1 MIFGEGQDR
10 IDFEIKITHTCTREE
25 TMSEKEITEALN
37 KIPYGFY
44 VLTSRDGDDMN
55 VMVLNWFTQV
65 SFEPQHVA
73 IGLQKTSYS
82 YGLLQKN
89 KFFAVNILDKDS
101 SEVIKQFTKSR
112 EKNPDK
118 FKSVNY
124 TEGSATGVPI
134 LDEAAAYL
142 ECEIIEIVETGSGHD
157 VVVAKV
163 VGAGVRKQGKAEDT
177 LTLLDMSWSYSG

>member
-1 MIFGEGQDR
+1 
-10 IDFEIKITHTCTREE
+10 
-25 TMSEKEITEALN
+25 MSEKAISDTLN

-44 VLTSRDGDDMN
+44 ALTSRDGDDMN

-73 IGLQKTSYS
+73 IGLQKTSYTH
-82 YGLLQKN
+82 GLLEKN
-89 KFFAVNILDKDS
+89 KVFAVNIFGKDGV
-101 SEVIKQFTKSR
+101 EVIKQFSKSR
-112 EKNPDK
+112 EKNPEK

-124 TEGSATGVPI
+124 TEGTVTGVPI

-142 ECEIIEIVETGSGHD
+142 ECEIVELVDTGSGHD

-163 VGAGVRKQGKAEDT
+163 VGAGVRKEGKAKDT
-177 LTLLDMSWSYSG
+177 LTLLDIGWSYSG

>member
-1 MIFGEGQDR
+1 
-10 IDFEIKITHTCTREE
+10 
-25 TMSEKEITEALN
+25 MSEKAISEALN

-44 VLTSRDGDDMN
+44 ALTSRDGEDMN

-82 YGLLQKN
+82 YGLIQKN

-101 SEVIKQFTKSR
+101 LEVIKQFAKSR

-142 ECEIIEIVETGSGHD
+142 ECEIIEFVETGSGHD

-163 VGAGVRKQGKAEDT
+163 VGAGVRKQGKVEDT
-177 LTLLDMSWSYSG
+177 LTLLDMGWSYSG